1 MIVERQV
8 RIIKYRIKL
17 NFNSDSVDIIL
28 RTVYKSMV
36 EDLSKG
42 AVNCLSKVKYLL
54 ESNGFVEMWMYP
66 DSAIANQFIPVL
78 RHRIM
83 DTYITNWRE
92 GMETCSLL
100 PLYRNL
106 KTDYRPAPYLN
117 KGLNRK

>member
-1 MIVERQV
+1 
-8 RIIKYRIKL
+8 
-17 NFNSDSVDIIL
+17 
-28 RTVYKSMV
+28 MV

-66 DSAIANQFIPVL
+66 DSAIANLFIPVL

-117 KGLNRK
+117 KGLNRKYRNANEKLRLSSHTLFIETGRYTGVPRDE